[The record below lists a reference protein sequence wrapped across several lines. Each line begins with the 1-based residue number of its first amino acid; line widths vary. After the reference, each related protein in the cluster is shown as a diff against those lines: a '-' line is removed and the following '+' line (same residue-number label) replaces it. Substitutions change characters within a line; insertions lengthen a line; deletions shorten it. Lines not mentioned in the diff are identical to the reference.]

1 MNLLK
6 VDIII
11 LRKISYSILYPSGW
25 YFNSSI
31 MIEERVIKVNVN
43 NILGNEFL
51 KPFLETKMGYILS
64 FNIIITTLI
73 AVQ

>member
-1 MNLLK
+1 
-6 VDIII
+6 
-11 LRKISYSILYPSGW
+11 
-25 YFNSSI
+25 

-51 KPFLETKMGYILS
+51 KPFLNGVLETKMGFILS